1 MWYKSKQCFLIEWQ
15 IICMLATCSLLIVS
29 ARMHF
34 YVNCCCYRG
43 SNDDPNAHAH
53 SPSLVRGMLLCP
65 GPSHTS
71 NKVTEHNFIIIA
83 ELHVYLDHYI
93 TCLYAVL

>member
-1 MWYKSKQCFLIEWQ
+1 MF
-15 IICMLATCSLLIVS
+15 ATCSLLIVS

-53 SPSLVRGMLLCP
+53 SPSLVRGKLLCP

-93 TCLYAVL
+93 TCLYAAVL